1 MELPGYPAVFDKS
14 KRMIRLRLRYPHRL
28 PQRCPALVHGGAFF
42 CWDAADEHASPEALH
57 IDPWKLDE
65 VGRLL
70 MAGPHEFC
78 LSSGKWITVH
88 QGASG
93 LDFMLLHIY
102 M

>member
-1 MELPGYPAVFDKS
+1 
-14 KRMIRLRLRYPHRL
+14 
-28 PQRCPALVHGGAFF
+28 
-42 CWDAADEHASPEALH
+42 
-57 IDPWKLDE
+57 LDE

-78 LSSGKWITVH
+78 LSSGKWIKVH